1 MVELSTSNGEFP
13 LHLVAFDPND
23 VRGGCVRF
31 RLPELYRDE
40 WRSISRR
47 VPWWWI
53 GPEITPKE
61 VTAHAMAQ
69 IGKGRQVGAV
79 DDLQLPISEALPLVE
94 PTVRDA
100 LDRIEKFGIPFF
112 QKLPIAGI

>member
-23 VRGGCVRF
+23 VRDGCVRF

-40 WRSISRR
+40 WKLMSRR

-61 VTAHAMAQ
+61 VTAHAIEQ
-69 IGKGRQVGAV
+69 IGRGRQIGAD
-79 DDLQLPISEALPLVE
+79 DDLQLAISEVLPLVE
-94 PTVRDA
+94 PTVLDA

-112 QKLPIAGI
+112 QKLAAAGV